1 MKWTYQRDGGENY
14 PVKFGDV
21 WTVGNSAVLICGD
34 IEQGHGDM
42 LPDYLVWGPVSLL
55 YCDPPWGAAL
65 ARGFRTKSG
74 VDGDSGKIVDF
85 DIFLR
90 RFALIAKLYYEVPT
104 LVEMG
109 LSWEDD
115 MDAAFI
121 HADAQVVSK
130 RWRTTYYGSRP
141 SSLHLY
147 QWAGAP
153 LLSDVPNFEGMDD
166 GKTPAL
172 AVSSLCR
179 EGSMVVDL
187 FTGRGLTAKEALGIG
202 RGFGGLEL
210 SPYRASAALTT
221 MAGITGATPKK
232 IDEVT

>member
-1 MKWTYQRDGGENY
+1 MKWTYKRDGGENY

-21 WTVGNSAVLICGD
+21 WAVGNSAVIICGD
-34 IEQGHGDM
+34 ITQGHGDI
-42 LPDYLVWGPVSLL
+42 LSDYLIWGPVSLL

-85 DIFLR
+85 NLFLR
-90 RFALIAKLYYEVPT
+90 RFAATTKLYARPT

-109 LSWEDD
+109 LSWEED
-115 MDAAFI
+115 MDAAF
-121 HADAQVVSK
+121 ASVGAQSASR
-130 RWRTTYYGSRP
+130 RWRTTYYGNRP
-141 SSLHLY
+141 ASLHLY
-147 QWAGAP
+147 QWENGRP
-153 LLSDVPNFEGMDD
+153 LTTVPNFEGMDD
-166 GKTPAL
+166 SKTPAL
-172 AVSSLCR
+172 AVSSLCG
-179 EGSMVVDL
+179 EGRMVVDL
-187 FTGRGLTAKEALGIG
+187 FTGRGLTAKAALEIG

-210 SPYRASAALTT
+210 SPYRTSAALTT